1 MDQRQVFSN
10 LQTSMG
16 IGDTNDNALGGLVIV
31 SALFTE
37 FALLGIIDAEEDK
50 IRAALDV
57 DVTAEELAD
66 VDSSVAKV
74 LEEVCCIEKQ
84 VVKKIELGIDTQKW
98 KEKAMDLEKD
108 LEKDMAMEKRNLNR
122 RVQLLIAKMK
132 V

>member
-10 LQTSMG
+10 MQTSMG

-37 FALLGIIDAEEDK
+37 FALLGILDAEEDK
-50 IRAALDV
+50 IRFALDID

-66 VDSSVAKV
+66 VDRSVAKV
-74 LEEVCCIEKQ
+74 LEEICCIEKQ
-84 VVKKIELGIDTQKW
+84 VARKIELGIDLRNGTGNGYGNGHGKGHG
-98 KEKAMDLEKD
+98 
-108 LEKDMAMEKRNLNR
+108 MEKRNLNR
-122 RVQLLIAKMK
+122 RVQLPIIKK